1 MRKNSWLKTFIHA
14 TVLVGYM
21 LISNKFLVGLEDKAQ
36 RTFNILPYALWSK
49 AVFIVLGFLVG
60 ISYLY
65 GESNKSGLWKVRVN
79 KLIILGLPLMI
90 YVLAPLI
97 SFFNFQPIL
106 SLFGDSIIY
115 LQAQFSH
122 MGKVIEVLLGYTIIT
137 SFYKYERTYTYSYIN
152 YQ

>member
-1 MRKNSWLKTFIHA
+1 MRKNSWLKTFIYA
-14 TVLVGYM
+14 VVLVGYM
-21 LISNKFLVGLEDKAQ
+21 LLSNKFLVGLEGKAQ

-49 AVFIVLGFLVG
+49 AVFIVLGFLIG
-60 ISYLY
+60 SDYLY
-65 GESNKSGLWKVRVN
+65 KEFNKVGLWKVRVS
-79 KLIILGLPLMI
+79 KLIIIGLPLMI

-106 SLFGDSIIY
+106 SLFGNSIIY

-122 MGKVIEVLLGYTIIT
+122 MDKAIEVLLGYSIIT
-137 SFYKYERTYTYSYIN
+137 SFYKYERSYTYSYIN